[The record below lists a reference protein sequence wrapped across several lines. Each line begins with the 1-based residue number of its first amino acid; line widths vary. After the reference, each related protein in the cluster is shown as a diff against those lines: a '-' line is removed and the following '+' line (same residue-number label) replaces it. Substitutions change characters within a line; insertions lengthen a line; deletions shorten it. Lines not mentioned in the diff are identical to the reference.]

1 MNQENDKYS
10 NIPSVLDAVSRIKQ
24 AMLNRRDELSDL
36 YYHTHEVYL
45 MLENTRSAI
54 DEFLDDES
62 NHSQEVFALL
72 SDTEDSLGD
81 SEGLLGEIQELK
93 DQIPFEISTISE
105 FETLMNNVE
114 KIKQVYIESEVPKWK
129 L

>member
-1 MNQENDKYS
+1 MNQGNDKCS
-10 NIPSVLDAVSRIKQ
+10 NIPSALDAIKRIKD
-24 AMLNRRDELSDL
+24 AMLKRRDELSVI
-36 YYHTHEVYL
+36 YYHTHEEYL
-45 MLENTRSAI
+45 MLEKIRSAI

-62 NHSQEVFALL
+62 NQSQGVLDLL

-105 FETLMNNVE
+105 IETLMNKAE
-114 KIKQVYIESEVPKWK
+114 KIKQVYRESEVPKWK